1 MSKTNIQNTNLP
13 NAAILLEFA
22 SVQRAARRPDIPP
35 RQPEKPFARADRF
48 SGCLVFQAACT
59 YQHWNNPCLPQTIY
73 AIF

>member
-48 SGCLVFQAACT
+48 SGCLVFQAA
-59 YQHWNNPCLPQTIY
+59 
-73 AIF
+73 

>member
-35 RQPEKPFARADRF
+35 RQPEKPQNDSFELENCRA
-48 SGCLVFQAACT
+48 GGELTGV
-59 YQHWNNPCLPQTIY
+59 
-73 AIF
+73 